1 LFYTSYLKRSLD
13 TVISI
18 VLVFFLSPVFVICSL
33 FVLWSLGRP
42 ILFKQRRIGR
52 NSVPFTIFKFRTML
66 DEADNTGRLRTNIER
81 LTMVGKAF
89 RKTSLD
95 ELPGLFNVIKGDM
108 SLIGPRPL
116 LVEYLG
122 RFSER
127 QAIRHSIRPGMTGL
141 AQVSGRN
148 HLGWKEKLELDIQYV
163 EKRGILLDTYILG
176 KTLIILVLGS
186 GVDVTGEHEM
196 PNFRSE

>member
-18 VLVFFLSPVFVICSL
+18 LLVFSLSPVFVICSL
-33 FVLWSLGRP
+33 CVLWSLGRP
-42 ILFKQRRIGR
+42 ILFKQRRIGI

-66 DEADNTGRLRTNIER
+66 DEDDNAGRLRTNAER
-81 LTMVGKAF
+81 LTLVGKAF

-176 KTLIILVLGS
+176 KTLITLVLGS
-186 GVDVTGEHEM
+186 GVDVTGEREM

>member
-1 LFYTSYLKRSLD
+1 MFYTSYLKRSLD

-18 VLVFFLSPVFVICSL
+18 FLVLLLSPVFAICSL
-33 FVLWSLGRP
+33 CVLWSLGRP
-42 ILFKQRRIGR
+42 ILFKQRRIGIDCA
-52 NSVPFTIFKFRTML
+52 PFTIFKFRTML
-66 DEADNTGRLRTNIER
+66 DEVDDTGRLRTNAER
-81 LTMVGKAF
+81 LTLVGKVF

-148 HLGWKEKLELDIQYV
+148 HLDWKEKLELDIQYV
-163 EKRGILLDTYILG
+163 EKRGIVLDIYILG
-176 KTLIILVLGS
+176 KTLMILVLGS
-186 GVDVTGEHEM
+186 GVDVNGDREM